1 MSSETTPNSQAN
13 HVAVPSTVNEFGR
26 NDSSEI
32 HSVDLDQV
40 SHEVDLKQL
49 SSSIQAATRRR
60 LALGS
65 NDVYEQVLQ
74 LVEAAMIEAVMQDS
88 NQNLT
93 RAAQRLGL
101 SRPTLRS
108 KIRARM
114 SFE

>member
-1 MSSETTPNSQAN
+1 MSSETTPNSEATLAAMQ
-13 HVAVPSTVNEFGR
+13 STVNELGQ

-32 HSVDLDQV
+32 ESVDLDQV
-40 SHEVDLKQL
+40 SHKLDLRQL
-49 SSSIQAATRRR
+49 SSSIQAETRRQ

-88 NQNLT
+88 HQNLT

-108 KIRARM
+108 KIRARI